1 MENSSRERVVQVI
14 PAIPR
19 VGSIQGFDSPIVRK
33 RVAAYARVS
42 TDMDEQLNSYEAQ
55 IDFYTQKIKS
65 NPDWEFIEVY
75 TDKGISGT
83 NTKRREGFNRMINDA
98 LAGKIDLILTKSV
111 SRFARNTVDTLTTIR
126 QLKEH
131 GVAVHFEEQGID
143 TMDGKGELLI
153 TIMSSIAQE
162 ESRNI
167 SENVTWGKR
176 KSAADGKISLAYK
189 HFLGYEKGEDGLPKI
204 VEEQA
209 KIVRLIYRSYLE
221 GKSAHQIAILLTKM
235 GVPSPAG
242 RKKWQDTTVMSILTN
257 EKYRGSA
264 KLQKTYTI
272 AFLQKKKKVNEGE
285 VQQYYIEHSH
295 DAIVAPTEFERVQ
308 LEIHRREAAGDHGA
322 STYTFSSRIVCGECG
337 AYYGR
342 KVWHS
347 NDDRYRRAIWRCN
360 AKYKGSAPCRTT
372 HLTEEEIKSHFIH
385 AFNQLQAVR
394 EDTIEACRESISA
407 LCDLTELDAK
417 IIGLREEISALSAR
431 AEQLAQSIANGTIE
445 AADHAA
451 RSAAIAEKLA
461 PADAELKRLQAE
473 RFRLV
478 DLRRSL
484 EYFMDGLSEQE
495 EMITEFNDALFL
507 ATIDTVAVHSSKR
520 LVFHF
525 RDGTE
530 ISESIAD

>member
-1 MENSSRERVVQVI
+1 
-14 PAIPR
+14 
-19 VGSIQGFDSPIVRK
+19 
-33 RVAAYARVS
+33 
-42 TDMDEQLNSYEAQ
+42 
-55 IDFYTQKIKS
+55 
-65 NPDWEFIEVY
+65 
-75 TDKGISGT
+75 
-83 NTKRREGFNRMINDA
+83 MINDA

-221 GKSAHQIAILLTKM
+221 GKSAHQIAVLLTKM

-272 AFLQKKKKVNEGE
+272 DFLQKKKKVNEGE

-295 DAIVAPTEFERVQ
+295 DAIVTPTEFERVQ

-347 NDDRYRRAIWRCN
+347 NDDRYRRVIWRCN

-417 IIGLREEISALSAR
+417 IIGLREELSALSAR
-431 AEQLAQSIANGTIE
+431 AEQLTQSRANGTIE

-484 EYFMDGLSEQE
+484 EYFIDFKYGLGVHVEAERNPQMMLYALGALSNCKGLYDIRKVSMTVFQPRREN
-495 EMITEFNDALFL
+495 ISTWTE
-507 ATIDTVAVHSSKR
+507 TVADLRNWAEHTLAPAAKQAFAGEGQYSCGDWCVFCRAKQTCRARAEANLSLLRYELERPPLLSDDEIDR
-520 LVFHF
+520 ILGQLEGLV
-525 RDGTE
+525 RWAEE
-530 ISESIAD
+530 I